1 MSSVDILT
9 PSHARGRG
17 WLADDPRP
25 LDWNGPTDRPF
36 TPFRA
41 DAPDQPIIDHFERVA
56 RQHRE
61 RIAIRDAGAT
71 LTFGELWDG
80 VSGLAETLAANTKPG
95 DLIGILLPAG
105 PMFPLAMLACLASG
119 RPFVALDTHYPRAW
133 LEHVLKNAQ
142 PALVIA
148 QQDDAVVLNTCAP
161 TAHVIHLTKL
171 PAPARESWRPARL
184 DIDEP
189 ACVLFTSGSTG
200 RPKGIVNS
208 QRNLLQRVSQS
219 ISAAHINA
227 EDRLLTLA
235 SPSTIVAVRDVM
247 TALLAGAS
255 VRILDPHGAGGR
267 DILNVIRVDEVTIL
281 FAFPA
286 LLRSLVAASA
296 ARAEAALR
304 LVRVGGDT
312 TFWGDIDLLRAWL
325 GPGAAIQLIYAATEA
340 PMLQWFVDDACRG
353 EDSRIPIGYPLPG
366 NHIAIVDPDGG
377 ATPRGE
383 VGELLVE
390 SPYVSLGHWVDGHC
404 VHEGVTICDTHTSRV
419 FRTGDLVRQRPDG
432 LLERLGRNDRQVK
445 IRGSRVDLD
454 GVEAALREHAFV
466 SDVGVL
472 ARTSSVDRSKSLSAY
487 VSARDKAPAE
497 LVEELRDL
505 MRSAPSPMRPQ
516 RFYLVREIP
525 RLSSSKL
532 DVRALTALD
541 DTHVRNERLSLRDEA
556 ETAPIRGD
564 GIAQTIARVWQTV
577 LLVPVVRPEDDFF
590 DSGGDSLQAITFIF
604 ELERAL
610 GLELSPTLLNE
621 APRFGQLC
629 EILRQHR
636 APGYVQFVFLKA
648 GEGAPPVFFIHGVGG
663 NVVEILPTGR
673 RMSYPGP
680 VIGIQARGLTSR
692 ETPHT
697 SVEVM
702 AEEYLREIK
711 ARQPNG
717 PYQVCGY
724 SFGGVVAF
732 EIARQLSESGD
743 EVGFV
748 GLLDT
753 LGSPVRWPLRAWVS
767 IIGGK
772 IRRFASGLRR
782 TPLRAWP
789 FELRKFGARLRP
801 SPLMLS
807 ARAVRVSVGALLA
820 SARYHPGF
828 YRGHLTLFTPA
839 DRDPG
844 LPSLEGIWR
853 KHALTVSVVETAGSH
868 ATMLSAPNADST
880 AASLTRCL
888 LLKGHR

>member
-1 MSSVDILT
+1 MSSVDVLT
-9 PSHARGRG
+9 PSHARSRG
-17 WLADDPRP
+17 WLADDSRP

-36 TPFRA
+36 TPFGA
-41 DAPDQPIIDHFERVA
+41 DALDHPIIDHFERVA
-56 RQHRE
+56 RLHRE

-80 VSGLAETLAANTKPG
+80 VSGLAETLAANTSPG
-95 DLIGILLPAG
+95 GLIGILLPAG

-119 RPFVALDTHYPRAW
+119 RPFVALDTHHPRAW
-133 LEHVLKNAQ
+133 LEHVLKDAQ

-148 QQDDAVVLNTCAP
+148 QLDDAAGLDTCTP
-161 TAHVIHLTKL
+161 TTHVIHPTNL
-171 PAPARESWRPARL
+171 PPPAREGWRPASL
-184 DIDEP
+184 DVDEP
-189 ACVLFTSGSTG
+189 AFVLFTSGSTG
-200 RPKGIVNS
+200 RPKGICNS

-219 ISAAHINA
+219 INAAHINA

-235 SPSTIVAVRDVM
+235 SPCTIVAVRDVM

-255 VRILDPHGAGGR
+255 VRILDPHGAGAR
-267 DILNVIRVDEVTIL
+267 EILNVIRVDAVTIL

-286 LLRSLVAASA
+286 LLRSVVSTSTAHAG
-296 ARAEAALR
+296 AALR

-312 TFWGDIDLLRAWL
+312 TFWGDIDVLRNWL

-340 PMLQWFVDDACRG
+340 PMLQWFVNDTCRS
-353 EDSRIPIGYPLPG
+353 EDTRIPIGYPLPG
-366 NHIAIVDPDGG
+366 NRITIVDQDGG

-383 VGELLVE
+383 VGELMVA
-390 SPYVSLGHWVDGHC
+390 SPYVSLGHWVDGRC
-404 VHEGVTICDTHTSRV
+404 VYEGVATRDTQSARV

-445 IRGSRVDLD
+445 IRGARVDLD

-466 SDVGVL
+466 RDVGVL
-472 ARTSSVDRSKSLSAY
+472 ARTSSVDASKSLSAY
-487 VSARDKAPAE
+487 VSARDQAPAA
-497 LVEELRDL
+497 LIEELRDL

-525 RLSSSKL
+525 RLPSSKL

-541 DTHVRNERLSLRDEA
+541 DSNVRNERLSSRDEA
-556 ETAPIRGD
+556 EIAPAMAD
-564 GIAQTIARVWQTV
+564 EVAQTIARVWHTV
-577 LLVPVVRPEDDFF
+577 LRVPVAGPEDDFF
-590 DSGGDSLQAITFIF
+590 DAGGDSLQAITFIV

-621 APRFGQLC
+621 APRLGQLC

-636 APGYVQFVFLKA
+636 APGYVQFVSLKA
-648 GEGAPPVFFIHGVGG
+648 GEGSPPVFFIHGVGG
-663 NVVEILPTGR
+663 NVVEILPTAR
-673 RMSYPGP
+673 RMTYPGP
-680 VIGIQARGLTSR
+680 VIGIQARGLTSG

-702 AEEYLREIK
+702 AKEYLREIK
-711 ARQPNG
+711 ARQPHG

-753 LGSPVRWPLRAWVS
+753 LGSPVRWPLRAWGC
-767 IIGGK
+767 IIGGA

-789 FELRKFGARLRP
+789 LELRKSTARLRP

-807 ARAVRVSVGALLA
+807 ARAIRVSVSALLA
-820 SARYHPGF
+820 SARYHPAF
-828 YRGHLTLFTPA
+828 YCGHLTLFTPA
-839 DRDPG
+839 DRAPG
-844 LPSLEGIWR
+844 LPSLEAIWR

-868 ATMLSAPNADST
+868 STMLSAPNADST

-888 LLKGHR
+888 LLKRHR

>member
-1 MSSVDILT
+1 MSSVDVLT
-9 PSHARGRG
+9 PSDVRSRG

-41 DAPDQPIIDHFERVA
+41 DALDHPIIDHFERVA

-119 RPFVALDTHYPRAW
+119 RPFVALDTDYPRAW

-148 QQDDAVVLNTCAP
+148 QPDDAVGLDTCAP
-161 TAHVIHLTKL
+161 TTRVIHLTNL
-171 PAPARESWRPARL
+171 PPPARESWRPARL
-184 DIDEP
+184 DVDEP

-219 ISAAHINA
+219 INAAHINA

-235 SPSTIVAVRDVM
+235 SPCTIVAVRDVM

-255 VRILDPHGAGGR
+255 VRILDPHGAGAR
-267 DILNVIRVDEVTIL
+267 EILNVIRVDAVTIL

-286 LLRSLVAASA
+286 LLRSVVAASA
-296 ARAEAALR
+296 ARAGAALR

-340 PMLQWFVDDACRG
+340 PMLQWFVHDACRG

-366 NHIAIVDPDGG
+366 NHIAIVDQDGG

-383 VGELLVE
+383 VGELLVA
-390 SPYVSLGHWVDGHC
+390 SPYVSLGHWVDGRC
-404 VHEGVTICDTHTSRV
+404 VHEGVATCDTQASRL

-466 SDVGVL
+466 RDVGVL
-472 ARTSSVDRSKSLSAY
+472 ARTSSVDGSKSLSAY
-487 VSARDKAPAE
+487 VSARDQAPAE
-497 LVEELRDL
+497 LIEELRDL
-505 MRSAPSPMRPQ
+505 MRSAPSFMRPQ

-541 DTHVRNERLSLRDEA
+541 DTNFRNERLSLRDEA
-556 ETAPIRGD
+556 EIAPNR

-577 LLVPVVRPEDDFF
+577 LRVPVARPEDDFF
-590 DSGGDSLQAITFIF
+590 DAGGDSLQAITFIV
-604 ELERAL
+604 ELESAL

-636 APGYVQFVFLKA
+636 APGYVQFVSLKA
-648 GEGAPPVFFIHGVGG
+648 GEGSPPVFFIHGVGG
-663 NVVEILPTGR
+663 NVVEILPTAR
-673 RMSYPGP
+673 RMTYPGP
-680 VIGIQARGLTSR
+680 VIGIQARGLTSG

-702 AEEYLREIK
+702 AKEYLREIK
-711 ARQPNG
+711 ARQPERSL
-717 PYQVCGY
+717 P
-724 SFGGVVAF
+724 S
-732 EIARQLSESGD
+732 
-743 EVGFV
+743 
-748 GLLDT
+748 
-753 LGSPVRWPLRAWVS
+753 VRLFLRWS
-767 IIGGK
+767 
-772 IRRFASGLRR
+772 RGLR
-782 TPLRAWP
+782 
-789 FELRKFGARLRP
+789 
-801 SPLMLS
+801 
-807 ARAVRVSVGALLA
+807 
-820 SARYHPGF
+820 
-828 YRGHLTLFTPA
+828 
-839 DRDPG
+839 DC
-844 LPSLEGIWR
+844 
-853 KHALTVSVVETAGSH
+853 
-868 ATMLSAPNADST
+868 T
-880 AASLTRCL
+880 AAFGIGIRSRFRWLD
-888 LLKGHR
+888 

>member
-1 MSSVDILT
+1 MSSVDVLT
-9 PSHARGRG
+9 PSDVRSRG

-25 LDWNGPTDRPF
+25 LDWNGPTDRLF

-41 DAPDQPIIDHFERVA
+41 DALDHPIIDHFERVA

-119 RPFVALDTHYPRAW
+119 RPFVALDTDYPRAW

-148 QQDDAVVLNTCAP
+148 QPDDAVGLDTCAP
-161 TAHVIHLTKL
+161 TTRVIHLTNL
-171 PAPARESWRPARL
+171 PPPARESWRPARL
-184 DIDEP
+184 DVDEP

-219 ISAAHINA
+219 INAAHINS

-235 SPSTIVAVRDVM
+235 SPCTIVAVRDVM

-255 VRILDPHGAGGR
+255 IRILDPHGAGAR
-267 DILNVIRVDEVTIL
+267 EILNVIRVDAVTIL
-281 FAFPA
+281 FTFPA
-286 LLRSLVAASA
+286 LLRSVIAAST
-296 ARAEAALR
+296 ARAGAALR

-312 TFWGDIDLLRAWL
+312 TFWSDIDLLRAWL

-366 NHIAIVDPDGG
+366 NHIAIVDQDGG

-383 VGELLVE
+383 VGELLVA
-390 SPYVSLGHWVDGHC
+390 SPYVSLGHWVDGRC
-404 VHEGVTICDTHTSRV
+404 VHEGVATCDTPASRV

-432 LLERLGRNDRQVK
+432 LLERLGRNDRQIK

-466 SDVGVL
+466 RDVGVL
-472 ARTSSVDRSKSLSAY
+472 ARTSSVDGSKSLSAY
-487 VSARDKAPAE
+487 VSARDQAPTE
-497 LVEELRDL
+497 LIEELRDL

-541 DTHVRNERLSLRDEA
+541 DTNFRNERLSLRDEA
-556 ETAPIRGD
+556 EFAPNR

-577 LLVPVVRPEDDFF
+577 LRVPVARPEDDFF
-590 DSGGDSLQAITFIF
+590 DAGGDSLQAITFIV
-604 ELERAL
+604 ELESAL

-636 APGYVQFVFLKA
+636 APGYVQFVSLKA
-648 GEGAPPVFFIHGVGG
+648 GEGSPPVFFIHGVGG
-663 NVVEILPTGR
+663 NVVEILPTAR
-673 RMSYPGP
+673 RMTYPGP
-680 VIGIQARGLTSR
+680 VIGIQARGLTSG

-702 AEEYLREIK
+702 AKEYLREIK
-711 ARQPNG
+711 ARQPDG
-717 PYQVCGY
+717 PYHLCGY

-732 EIARQLSESGD
+732 EIARQLSESGY

-748 GLLDT
+748 GLIDT

-767 IIGGK
+767 IIGGG

-801 SPLMLS
+801 SPLTLS
-807 ARAVRVSVGALLA
+807 ARAMRVSVSALLA
-820 SARYHPGF
+820 SARYRPGF

-839 DRDPG
+839 DRNPG
-844 LPSLEGIWR
+844 LPSLEAIWR